1 MSKAIAGKV
10 SDLSDGKLHK
20 VSVEGKEILLV
31 NVGGSYFAVDDTC
44 THSGSSLS
52 EGTLDG
58 SIVTCG
64 WHGAQFDCKTGNL
77 EKFPAKINNLQSY
90 KVVVESNDVI
100 IEVWLE
106 IKLIPFGEKKVGD
119 EKNKE
124 QLKEAIQALNEVVAN
139 SSTPKMIRK
148 SITDLVTE
156 LLTDEYS
163 KSVRAANAISV
174 LDDITQDPNM
184 PSYVRV
190 TLWQAV
196 SKLEGIRE

>member
-1 MSKAIAGKV
+1 MNRAIAGKV

-20 VSVEGKEILLV
+20 VSVEGKEILVV

-52 EGTLDG
+52 EGELDG
-58 SIVTCG
+58 STVTCG

-124 QLKEAIQALNEVVAN
+124 QLKGAIQALSEVVAN
-139 SSTPKMIRK
+139 PSTPKMIRK
-148 SITDLVTE
+148 SVTDLVTE

-174 LDDITQDPNM
+174 LDDITQDPNL